1 MYLKP
6 LGLTDSHLNYLNKN
20 QLSIDHLGRIVK
32 QNHSKFTVKMRFNDI
47 LALVPGSLKYSIKN
61 QVELPSVGDWVIIK
75 NKKEATPYIKTIL
88 PRKSIIKRKNIYKLN
103 QEQAI
108 ASNVDFGLIMQD
120 IKYDFNLNRL
130 DRFLTICY
138 ASSVIPII
146 ILTKID
152 LVKKNTINACT
163 KRITERFQGI
173 KILMLSN
180 KSLEG
185 LKEVKHY
192 IKRGKTYCCIGSSG
206 AGKSSFI
213 NNLIGEKVMLTKS
226 LRKKSNKGQHT
237 TSHRE
242 LFILKN
248 SGILIDTPGIRELGI
263 SIPDYNLNFT
273 FKKIFN
279 IGKSCK
285 FSNCNH
291 ISEPNCEVKNAVKT
305 GAIEQ
310 SLLDNYHKM
319 HNELTMQQKYK
330 RIKR

>member
-75 NKKEATPYIKTIL
+75 NKKKSTPYIKTIL

-152 LVKKNTINACT
+152 LVKKTTINACI
-163 KRITERFQGI
+163 KKITERFQDI

-185 LKEVKHY
+185 FKEVKHY

-263 SIPDYNLNFT
+263 SIPNYNLNFT

-279 IGKSCK
+279 IGRSCK

-291 ISEPNCEVKNAVKT
+291 VNEPNCEVKNAVKT

-330 RIKR
+330 KIRR